1 MMSEGLELARE
12 YHRNLPPHLREHL
25 QQARGI
31 SPEIIDLHVLGWNG
45 SRVTIRICDRAGQA
59 GLGAEGPDRR
69 SENTGH
75 ARSPRRALWGG
86 ARSGESRAHYHLR
99 GRVRP
104 LVLESHGFAALTSTG
119 GALTLRPEWAEEL
132 RRFPLYIYIY
142 IYIYLDRDAAGRAR
156 RRAVV
161 GYGTAAHRCAAGR

>member
-1 MMSEGLELARE
+1 MSEGLELARE

-75 ARSPRRALWGG
+75 ARSPRRAMGGSAFWRIPSTLSSTRASSTAG
-86 ARSGESRAHYHLR
+86 ARKSWLR
-99 GRVRP
+99 G
-104 LVLESHGFAALTSTG
+104 AN
-119 GALTLRPEWAEEL
+119 
-132 RRFPLYIYIY
+132 
-142 IYIYLDRDAAGRAR
+142 LDG
-156 RRAVV
+156 RRAD
-161 GYGTAAHRCAAGR
+161 ASA

>member
-1 MMSEGLELARE
+1 MSEGLELARE

-86 ARSGESRAHYHLR
+86 ERVLANPEHIIIYEGEFDRWCSKVMASRR
-99 GRVRP
+99 
-104 LVLESHGFAALTSTG
+104 
-119 GALTLRPEWAEEL
+119 
-132 RRFPLYIYIY
+132 
-142 IYIYLDRDAAGRAR
+142 
-156 RRAVV
+156 
-161 GYGTAAHRCAAGR
+161 